1 MKTLLTALPAILAGL
16 LCSCGSMYGDLAD
29 ESTGDVTGLWRSVD
43 SMPTARAVPSLA
55 ELNGKVYAAGGIIG
69 GKCTNAF
76 ETYDLRTGKWS
87 VLKPNTAG
95 ATWMGKRKWAGCCA
109 YNGRIYV
116 AGGFGTLDESSDAYA
131 VLSSLRIYDPA
142 TNTWSDGPELLAPG
156 HIVSTA
162 VLNGTIYAAISGR
175 SSIYCFDVTHGT
187 SWPAY
192 GIACP
197 GPAFDNPMVQAIG
210 DKLFFADLSSTNVYA
225 YTFDPTK
232 GAGCWTQA
240 KTYLLSEISTLSSAV
255 VNGKFCLTGTFSGR
269 VSTVLIDPASVTAS
283 MAGTWIEGPGFPSTT
298 EQLSAFGFGSS
309 LFLFGGS
316 SGTAYYDSVYSY
328 FDPAL

>member
-116 AGGFGTLDESSDAYA
+116 AGGCIRRPFISQNIRPRDEHLVRRPGTSRTRAHRL
-131 VLSSLRIYDPA
+131 
-142 TNTWSDGPELLAPG
+142 
-156 HIVSTA
+156 H
-162 VLNGTIYAAISGR
+162 GR
-175 SSIYCFDVTHGT
+175 SQRHDICRDL
-187 SWPAY
+187 
-192 GIACP
+192 
-197 GPAFDNPMVQAIG
+197 GPIINL
-210 DKLFFADLSSTNVYA
+210 LF
-225 YTFDPTK
+225 
-232 GAGCWTQA
+232 
-240 KTYLLSEISTLSSAV
+240 
-255 VNGKFCLTGTFSGR
+255 
-269 VSTVLIDPASVTAS
+269 
-283 MAGTWIEGPGFPSTT
+283 
-298 EQLSAFGFGSS
+298 
-309 LFLFGGS
+309 
-316 SGTAYYDSVYSY
+316 
-328 FDPAL
+328 